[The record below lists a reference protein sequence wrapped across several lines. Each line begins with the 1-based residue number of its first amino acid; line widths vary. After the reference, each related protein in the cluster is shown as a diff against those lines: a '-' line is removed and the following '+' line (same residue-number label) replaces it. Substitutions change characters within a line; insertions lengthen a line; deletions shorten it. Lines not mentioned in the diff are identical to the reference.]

1 MEVGHTDHSFSAQVM
16 DLTGV
21 NGQPVRI
28 DSQAK
33 YLAVADGRAE
43 IYIRRARDGYSERVW
58 DHAAGVL
65 LVEEAGGRVT
75 DLYGKP
81 LDFTQGAHLSNNRGI
96 LATNGPLHD
105 DLLQA
110 IERAREQQA
119 GG

>member
-1 MEVGHTDHSFSAQVM
+1 M

-81 LDFTQGAHLSNNRGI
+81 LDFTQGAHLSTNRAI

-110 IERAREQQA
+110 IGRAREQQA